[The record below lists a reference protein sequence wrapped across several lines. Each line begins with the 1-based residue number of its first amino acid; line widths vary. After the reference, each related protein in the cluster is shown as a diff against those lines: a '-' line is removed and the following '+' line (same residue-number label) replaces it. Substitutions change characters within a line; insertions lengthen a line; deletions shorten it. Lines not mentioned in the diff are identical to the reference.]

1 MEPTTAELG
10 TATVT
15 GELSATVEQPT
26 TDTWTVRIVVLA
38 LAVIALA
45 IVAGNVALQAADR
58 GSLPESLNTLAATCV
73 GALGALLASTRSLMH
88 PRRTS

>member
-1 MEPTTAELG
+1 MEPQEVG
-10 TATVT
+10 TATVQ

-38 LAVIALA
+38 LAVVAFA
-45 IVAGNVALQAADR
+45 VVAGNVVLQAVNR
-58 GSLPESLNTLAATCV
+58 GALPESLNTLAATSV

-88 PRRTS
+88 PRRS

>member
-1 MEPTTAELG
+1 MEPTEVG

-15 GELSATVEQPT
+15 GELSAIVEQPT
-26 TDTWTVRIVVLA
+26 TDTWTVRIVVFA
-38 LAVIALA
+38 LATIALT
-45 IVAGNVALQAADR
+45 IVAGNIVLQALDR

-88 PRRTS
+88 SRHGS